1 MKVGFV
7 GLGRMG
13 AGMARRILDAGHEL
27 CVFDVFAKAAE
38 PLAATEYAE
47 IVAADSFESVT
58 RLRGTC
64 IALLAVRIGTTRLI
78 DNMLIESSPDAPVHS
93 YRCSL

>member
-38 PLAATEYAE
+38 PLAAAGARVGVG
-47 IVAADSFESVT
+47 IAAPRF
-58 RLRGTC
+58 
-64 IALLAVRIGTTRLI
+64 
-78 DNMLIESSPDAPVHS
+78 
-93 YRCSL
+93 